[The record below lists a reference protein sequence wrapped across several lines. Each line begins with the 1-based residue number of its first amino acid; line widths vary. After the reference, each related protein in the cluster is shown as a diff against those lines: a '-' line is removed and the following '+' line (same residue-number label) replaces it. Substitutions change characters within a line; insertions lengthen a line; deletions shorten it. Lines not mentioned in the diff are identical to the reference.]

1 MLERSNFQR
10 RPMIPLA
17 AAFAAGV
24 LGGCYSIHSAL
35 ALGAVAAAAL
45 GSWHARNWK
54 IAAYA
59 LLAFIGWARWHAHV
73 ETPVRALED
82 RQSVQAEGYV
92 VERAERAFSVDLTIV
107 GQVLPSGER
116 GRLLLRCPAELSAEF
131 SAGAMVSASGEL
143 RQPTPMRNPNGFNQE
158 LFFNA
163 KGIDSAVRIR
173 NLSDIERIGV
183 GGPFWMRAAYRIR
196 QGLLARFS
204 SALSPPNDALLAG
217 ILIGERRAI
226 PEQILEAFRDG
237 GVIHVLVVSGA
248 NFALVV
254 SIAYVLLRAAGAPLR
269 AVYAASLFLCWAFAL
284 LVGFHPSVARA
295 GTLIALLMLGRLLN
309 READMMNLLAASAL
323 ALLIYRPANMFD
335 IGFQLSF
342 AATFGIVFFLPKW
355 NDALEPTRL
364 RLLELPGGKLL
375 WTWGVQTA
383 LVSSAAHIATMPIIG
398 FHFQK
403 VYLAGFAANLIV
415 VAMIALITASGLVT
429 AAAAL
434 LWTPL
439 GRFYGGATEL
449 GFDLLLPI
457 VRAFSELPYAV
468 LNAPRTWA
476 GYYFVCLFLLFSI
489 TYARYVQMRLREW
502 TLLAGACILLLA
514 QSQTADAPNG
524 LLEATFL
531 DVGQGD
537 AAFIQLPDNTRIL
550 IDAGSASEFWDNG
563 ERVVVPYLLS
573 RGIDRLDA
581 ALITHADIDHAG
593 GIPYAIRNLRIDT
606 VLGAPPGK
614 SGLVEEAARER
625 GSRVRY
631 GAGETIAEGIARG
644 MPFSVK
650 TLYPRSEAEVDLEDS
665 NHNADSFVV
674 MLEYGDCRI
683 LMTGDIDAQTE
694 AELTRRHHRG
704 EIDLSADILKT
715 PHHGSKSSSGEPFL
729 RAVSP
734 RAAVISAGR
743 GNIYG
748 HPHPSVLERHAALG
762 VQTYRTDLSGAVRIL
777 TDGRRIWVKPTIRK
791 P

>member
-10 RPMIPLA
+10 RPMLPLA

-24 LGGCYSIHSAL
+24 LGGFYSIHSAL
-35 ALGAVAAAAL
+35 ALGGAAAAAL
-45 GSWHARNWK
+45 AAWHARDWK

-59 LLAFIGWARWHAHV
+59 LLALIGWARWHALIDF
-73 ETPVRALED
+73 PVRALED
-82 RQSVQAEGYV
+82 RQPVQAEGYV
-92 VERAERAFSVDLTIV
+92 VERAERAFGVDLTVV
-107 GQVLPSGER
+107 GKILPSGER
-116 GRLLLRCPAELSAEF
+116 GRLLLRCPVELPAQF
-131 SAGAMVSASGEL
+131 SAGAMVLASGEL
-143 RQPTPMRNPNGFNQE
+143 RQPTPTRNPNGFNQE

-163 KGIDSAVRIR
+163 KGIASAVRIR
-173 NLSDIERIGV
+173 KLSDIEKIGV
-183 GGPFWMRAAYRIR
+183 GGPIWMRAAYRAR
-196 QGLLARFS
+196 QGLLARLS

-226 PEQILEAFRDG
+226 PEEILEAFRDG

-248 NFALVV
+248 NFALIV
-254 SIAYVLLRAAGAPLR
+254 SIAYMLLRAAGAPLR
-269 AVYAASLFLCWAFAL
+269 AVYAVSLLLCWAFAAF
-284 LVGFHPSVARA
+284 VGSHPSVARA
-295 GTLIALLMLGRLLN
+295 GTLIALFMLGRLLN
-309 READMMNLLAASAL
+309 READLMNLLAASGL

-355 NDALEPTRL
+355 NDALEQTRL
-364 RLLELPGGKLL
+364 RLLKRPGGKLL

-383 LVSSAAHIATMPIIG
+383 LVSFAAHIATMPIIG

-403 VYLAGFAANLIV
+403 AYLAGFAANLIV
-415 VAMIALITASGLVT
+415 VAMIALITASGIVT

-434 LWTPL
+434 LWEPI
-439 GRFYGGATEL
+439 GRFYGGTTEL

-457 VRAFSELPYAV
+457 VRAFSEMPYAV
-468 LNAPRTWA
+468 LNAPRTWGA
-476 GYYFVCLFLLFSI
+476 YYFVCLFLLVSI
-489 TYARYVQMRLREW
+489 TYARSVQMRLREW
-502 TLLAGACILLLA
+502 TLLAGACALLLA
-514 QSQTADAPNG
+514 QSLIADAPNG
-524 LLEATFL
+524 LLETTFL

-537 AAFIQLPDNTRIL
+537 AVFIQLPDNTRIL
-550 IDAGSASEFWDNG
+550 IDAGAASEFWDNG

-573 RGIDRLDA
+573 RGIDRLDT
-581 ALITHADIDHAG
+581 ALISHADNDHSG
-593 GIPYAIRNLRIDT
+593 GIPYVVRNLHIDT

-614 SGLVEEAARER
+614 SELVEEAARER
-625 GSRVRY
+625 GSQVRY
-631 GAGETIAEGIARG
+631 GAGETIAEGMSG
-644 MPFSVK
+644 GKPFSVK
-650 TLYPRSEAEVDLEDS
+650 TLYPRSEEEVNLEDS
-665 NHNADSFVV
+665 NDNADSFVV

-694 AELTRRHHRG
+694 EELTRRHHCG

-762 VQTYRTDLSGAVRIL
+762 IQTYRTDLSGAVRIL
-777 TDGRRIWVKPTIRK
+777 TDGQRIWVKPTIRE

>member
-1 MLERSNFQR
+1 MLERSKFQR

-17 AAFAAGV
+17 AAFTAGV
-24 LGGCYSIHSAL
+24 VGGYYSLHSAL
-35 ALGAVAAAAL
+35 AFGGVAVAALA
-45 GSWHARNWK
+45 SWHARDWK
-54 IAAYA
+54 IGAYA
-59 LLAFIGWARWHAHV
+59 LLAFVGWARWHAHID
-73 ETPVRALED
+73 TPIRALED
-82 RQSVQAEGYV
+82 RQPVQAEGYV
-92 VERAERAFSVDLTIV
+92 VERAERAFGVELTVV
-107 GQVLPSGER
+107 GKVLPSGER
-116 GRLLLRCPAELSAEF
+116 GRLLLRCPAELPAEF
-131 SAGAMVSASGEL
+131 SAGAMVSAGGEL
-143 RQPTPMRNPNGFNQE
+143 RQPTLMRNPNGFNQE

-163 KGIDSAVRIR
+163 KGIAAAVRIR
-173 NLSDIERIGV
+173 KLSDIERVGV
-183 GGPFWMRAAYRIR
+183 GGPFWMRSAYRIR
-196 QGLLARFS
+196 QALLARFS
-204 SALSPPNDALLAG
+204 TALSPPNDALLAG

-226 PEQILEAFRDG
+226 PEEILEAFRDG

-248 NFALVV
+248 NFALIV
-254 SIAYVLLRAAGAPLR
+254 SIAYMLLRALGAPMR
-269 AVYAASLFLCWAFAL
+269 AVYAASLFLCWAFAFF
-284 LVGFHPSVARA
+284 VGFHPSVARA
-295 GTLIALLMLGRLLN
+295 GTLIALFMLGRLLN
-309 READMMNLLAASAL
+309 READLMNLLAASAL

-342 AATFGIVFFLPKW
+342 AATFAIVFFVPKW
-355 NDALEPTRL
+355 NDGLEQTRL
-364 RLLELPGGKLL
+364 RLLKLPGGKLL

-383 LVSSAAHIATMPIIG
+383 LVSSAANIATMPIIG

-403 VYLAGFAANLIV
+403 IYLAGFAANLV
-415 VAMIALITASGLVT
+415 VIAMIALITASGLIT
-429 AAAAL
+429 AAASL
-434 LWTPL
+434 IWTPL

-449 GFDLLLPI
+449 GFDLLLPM

-468 LNAPRTWA
+468 MNAPRTWA
-476 GYYFVCLFLLFSI
+476 GYYFVGMFLLLSI
-489 TYARYVQMRLREW
+489 TYARYVQARLREW
-502 TLLAGACILLLA
+502 TLLAGACVLLWM
-514 QSQTADAPNG
+514 QSQTAGAPNG
-524 LLEATFL
+524 LLETTFL

-537 AAFIQLPDNTRIL
+537 AAFVQLPDNTRIL

-573 RGIDRLDA
+573 RGIDRLNT
-581 ALITHADIDHAG
+581 ALITHSDIDHAG
-593 GIPYAIRNLRIDT
+593 GIPYAVRNLRIDT
-606 VLGAPPGK
+606 ILGAPPGK
-614 SGLVEEAARER
+614 SGLIEEAARER

-644 MPFSVK
+644 KPFSVK
-650 TLYPRSEAEVDLEDS
+650 TLYPRTEAEVDLEDS

-694 AELTRRHHRG
+694 EELTRRHHRG

-762 VQTYRTDLSGAVRIL
+762 IQTYRTDLSGAIRIL
-777 TDGRRIWVKPTIRK
+777 SDGRRIWIQPTIRQ